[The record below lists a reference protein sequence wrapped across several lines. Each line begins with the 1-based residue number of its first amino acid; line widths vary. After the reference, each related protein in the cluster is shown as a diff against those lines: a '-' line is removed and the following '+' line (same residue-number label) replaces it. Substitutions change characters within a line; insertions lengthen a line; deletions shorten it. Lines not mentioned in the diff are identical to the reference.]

1 MANYLKTQDLFNR
14 EPNREP
20 GLKYEKS
27 GEQLAEEKW
36 FEQVKNPNT
45 GEFFQLE
52 DLKAVGAVPADLR
65 KDEKPKKYP
74 VKKVDSIIRIKKAD
88 GSEWL
93 KSRQSRIGL
102 DRLGNDILK
111 TFVDPELYDRPVFS
125 YQSKPVNP
133 KDVFSKTERKAVSVT
148 YEQEPTLP
156 FTPENLE
163 QLYSTCSNPVDR
175 RTIFLVIKNEGTDES
190 PRHITNHED
199 FKNRPFDELW
209 AWATTPRFSLDR
221 SVKDQLQDRQYG

>member
-102 DRLGNDILK
+102 DRLGKDILK

-133 KDVFSKTERKAVSVT
+133 KDVFSKTVRKAVSVT

-190 PRHITNHED
+190 PTV
-199 FKNRPFDELW
+199 PEL
-209 AWATTPRFSLDR
+209 
-221 SVKDQLQDRQYG
+221 Y

>member
-1 MANYLKTQDLFNR
+1 MANYQKTQELFNG

-36 FEQVKNPNT
+36 FAQVKNPNT

-52 DLKAVGAVPADLR
+52 DLRPLGAVPSDFR
-65 KDEKPKKYP
+65 KDEKPIKYP
-74 VKKVDSIIRIKKAD
+74 FNKVDTIIRIKKAD

-93 KSRQSRIGL
+93 KSRQTWIGL
-102 DRLGNDILK
+102 DRLGNDVTK
-111 TFVDPELYDRPVFS
+111 TFVDPELYDRPVFA

-148 YEQEPTLP
+148 YEQEPTLR
-156 FTPENLE
+156 FTSENLE
-163 QLYSTCSNPVDR
+163 QLYLTCSNPADR
-175 RTIFLVIKNEGTDES
+175 KTIFLVIKNEGTDQS

-199 FKNRPFDELW
+199 FKNKPFDDLW
-209 AWATTPRFSLDR
+209 EWAITPRFSLDR
-221 SVKDQLQDRQYG
+221 SFKDNLEGSHIG